1 MSVMINPNLE
11 ESATLNTFFASLI
24 KNRQLIYQMSKRE
37 VIGRYKGSI
46 MGLTW
51 SLFNPVLMLTIYTF
65 VFSVVFKAKW
75 GSIGGE
81 SNTQFALI
89 LFVGMIVFGLFSEA
103 INRAPSLILGN
114 VNYVKKVVFPLEIL
128 PIISLGAS
136 LFHALISMF
145 VLIVAFTFFNGQ
157 LHWTII
163 FLPLIITPLLM
174 FALGLSWILASLGVY
189 LRDVGQ
195 IIGTLTSILM
205 FLSPV
210 FYPIEALPVKFQ
222 SWMIFNPLSFVIEES
237 RNLVILGVMPD
248 WRGLFSYALFA
259 LVFMQ
264 IGYFWFQKTRKGFS
278 DVL

>member
-1 MSVMINPNLE
+1 MSVMINPNHE
-11 ESATLNTFFASLI
+11 MPATLNTFFASLI

-51 SLFNPVLMLTIYTF
+51 SLFNPVLMLIIYTF

-145 VLIVAFTFFNGQ
+145 VLIVVFTIFNGQ

-222 SWMIFNPLSFVIEES
+222 PWMIFNPLSFVIEES
-237 RNLVILGVMPD
+237 RNVVILGVIPD
-248 WRGLFSYALFA
+248 WRGLFSYVLFA

>member
-1 MSVMINPNLE
+1 MSVMINPNHE
-11 ESATLNTFFASLI
+11 EPATLNTFFASLI

-145 VLIVAFTFFNGQ
+145 VLIVASTFFNGQ

-237 RNLVILGVMPD
+237 RNVVILGVMPD